1 MATGTGEED
10 ASISKYIA
18 AGSQPPPSNH
28 LYETRATP
36 YGGRGAFARGPIAKN
51 TDILSCAGPYASVI
65 FRPFKKEVCAWC
77 FAYAFESGKSKWSI
91 KLSVDNAGAWFC
103 SEHCEELWIKEHE
116 LVQGEGV
123 QWWLEINGAFERLIA
138 QMSQSGTKGTRKSSR
153 VVGESTSTRFA
164 HLEDLKSKEV
174 TQELVD
180 KAWSI
185 AEKTLSDKG
194 TAIQFTQ
201 PLNNLELD
209 TARYLLDG
217 LLHKILEDA
226 RPDATRALSTLSSIA
241 IGAGRWADYLE
252 LQDNE
257 VPHICSKPYVLASHV
272 RIYCFL
278 RQLFPLLA
286 GSKGMPSGPSDLL
299 RRYLTSS
306 TTVRALLQRDPG
318 NVFGIWDMAPEA
330 EESEMLGWGAYVFG
344 SYFNHDCDPNI
355 TKRREGRA
363 VVFYTIRDV
372 CADEELCIS
381 YVDDAPVGERIAHL
395 ERDWFFS
402 CRCAKCIQD
411 LANVS

>member
-1 MATGTGEED
+1 MATGTGDED
-10 ASISKYIA
+10 ASLSKYIA
-18 AGSQPPPSNH
+18 AGSRPSPSNH
-28 LYETRATP
+28 LYEVRATP

-103 SEHCEELWIKEHE
+103 SEHCEEFWIKEHE

-123 QWWLEINGAFERLIA
+123 QWWLEIYSAFERLVA
-138 QMSQSGTKGTRKSSR
+138 QVGPSGTKGTKKSGR
-153 VVGESTSTRFA
+153 TMESTSTRFA
-164 HLEDLKSKEV
+164 HLEDLKTKEV

-185 AEKTLSDKG
+185 AEKACLDKG
-194 TAIQFTQ
+194 TITQFTQ
-201 PLNNLELD
+201 SLNNLELD

-217 LLHKILEDA
+217 LLHKTLEDA
-226 RPDATRALSTLSSIA
+226 RPDTTRSPSTQSSIV
-241 IGAGRWADYLE
+241 IGSGRWADYLE

-257 VPHICSKPYVLASHV
+257 VPHICSKPYVLASHI

-278 RQLFPLLA
+278 RQLLPLLT
-286 GSKGMPSGPSDLL
+286 SFRGMPSRPSDLL
-299 RRYLTSS
+299 SHSLTSS
-306 TTVRALLQRDPG
+306 MTVRALLQRDPG
-318 NVFGIWDMAPEA
+318 NVFGIWDMAPEG

-344 SYFNHDCDPNI
+344 SYFNHDCEPNI
-355 TKRREGRA
+355 KKRREGRA
-363 VVFYTIRDV
+363 IVFYTIRDV
-372 CADEELCIS
+372 SAEEELCIS
-381 YVDDAPVGERIAHL
+381 YVEDAPVVERIAHL

-402 CRCAKCIQD
+402 CRCAKCVQD
-411 LANVS
+411 LANAS